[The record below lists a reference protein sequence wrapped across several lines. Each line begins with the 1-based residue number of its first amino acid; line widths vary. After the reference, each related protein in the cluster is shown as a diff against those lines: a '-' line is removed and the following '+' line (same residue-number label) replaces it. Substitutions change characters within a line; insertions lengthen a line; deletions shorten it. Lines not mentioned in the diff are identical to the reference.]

1 MTCRT
6 RYTALFEDF
15 IKTLAVLGSVYH
27 IRRGTEDT
35 NSHIREVTCELDSCL
50 TTELNY
56 NAVGLF
62 SLDDSLNVLFGE
74 GVEVEAVACVEVGRN
89 GLGVVVADN
98 SLIAE
103 LLQSP
108 YAVNG
113 AVVEFDTLTDT
124 YRTGTENNDLF
135 LACISTLDE
144 LLSLVLLVKC
154 GVEVRRFS
162 LELAGAGIYFAV
174 SYFSS
179 VSSHSA
185 SHFSSSARLRS
196 L

>member
-1 MTCRT
+1 M
-6 RYTALFEDF
+6 
-15 IKTLAVLGSVYH
+15 
-27 IRRGTEDT
+27 
-35 NSHIREVTCELDSCL
+35 TCELDSRL

-154 GVEVRRFS
+154 GVEVRRRRRYLPS
-162 LELAGAGIYFAV
+162 
-174 SYFSS
+174 
-179 VSSHSA
+179 
-185 SHFSSSARLRS
+185 
-196 L
+196 